1 MRMPG
6 LDLLRIVAGLAL
18 IVCHGGYWLAPFRF
32 PDTLWMLLGHMGV
45 ELFLVSSGFLL
56 AERALR
62 ATPPPAV
69 AQTWLKTL
77 LRLWP
82 LYAVF
87 LFCNLA
93 LLPADSGRPPLIAYL
108 TLTQNLAWPHP
119 RFFGEAWIVT
129 AAAMVALTVTITCR
143 MLRLLGFRTG
153 LLVILGLLLV
163 GHALRGLLVALGD
176 PPFDEGVRKILIAR
190 LDLPF
195 YGVLVAWLWVHR
207 YAAIMRWRGLLAV
220 MSLCMLVATATVHL
234 RVPLDT
240 SLAARILLF
249 PLGDLAWA
257 ALLPWVCSIDMRDA
271 IAKPAKVIAASAYSG
286 LLTHMTLLRIADT
299 RGLSMTAT
307 DPATGVLLLLSY
319 VLLSVGVALLVS
331 LALDRNVLDLVGRR
345 FAPAAEHGVP
355 VAER

>member
-6 LDLLRIVAGLAL
+6 LDLSRIVAGLAL
-18 IVCHGGYWLAPFRF
+18 IVCHGGYWLAPFQF

-56 AERALR
+56 AEHALR
-62 ATPPPAV
+62 ATPPPPVVQA
-69 AQTWLKTL
+69 WLKTL

-93 LLPADSGRPPLIAYL
+93 LLPADAGRPPLIAYL

-129 AAAMVALTVTITCR
+129 AAATVALTVTLVCR
-143 MLRLLGFRTG
+143 MLRHLGFRPG
-153 LLVILGLLLV
+153 LLVIVGLLLA

-176 PPFDEGVRKILIAR
+176 PSFDEGVRKILIAR

-195 YGVLVAWLWVHR
+195 YGVLVAWLWIHR
-207 YAAIMRWRGLLAV
+207 YEALMRWRGLLA
-220 MSLCMLVATATVHL
+220 MLSLCMLVATAAIHFT
-234 RVPLDT
+234 VPLDT
-240 SLAARILLF
+240 SRAARILLF
-249 PLGDLAWA
+249 PLGDLTWA
-257 ALLPWVCSIDMRDA
+257 ALLPWVCSIEMRDP
-271 IAKPAKVIAASAYSG
+271 IAKPLEVIAASAYSG
-286 LLTHMTLLRIADT
+286 LLTHMTLLRLADA
-299 RGLSMTAT
+299 RGLSMTASE
-307 DPATGVLLLLSY
+307 PATGVLLLLSY

-331 LALDRNVLDLVGRR
+331 LALDRNVLDFLGRR
-345 FAPAAEHGVP
+345 FSPAAQHGVP